1 MFVVSI
7 LITEITLKTLFLV
20 VDLNHHNANP
30 ATANI
35 PPTTHC
41 QKVGTIKSLQ
51 SHMSV
56 GRPIIKIVNPR
67 K

>member
-1 MFVVSI
+1 MA
-7 LITEITLKTLFLV
+7 K
-20 VDLNHHNANP
+20 ANP

-41 QKVGTIKSLQ
+41 QKGGTIKPLQ

>member
-1 MFVVSI
+1 MA
-7 LITEITLKTLFLV
+7 K
-20 VDLNHHNANP
+20 ANP

-35 PPTTHC
+35 PPTTHY

-56 GRPIIKIVNPR
+56 GRPIIKIGVIR
-67 K
+67 KILLV